1 MTKTNAAN
9 ERIKRDYFIFLR
21 EAHRRDEQT
30 IDGVAK
36 SLVRFE
42 QATGAKDFGRFHRQ
56 QAVNFKAKLSEV
68 ANARTGER
76 LSKAT
81 ILATLRDLRA
91 FFQWLSREAGFRKR
105 ITYADADYFNLPNK
119 DIAIARAR
127 REPKVPTLDQV
138 RHVLA
143 TMPTATAVERRNR
156 ALIAFTVVTTAR
168 VGALASFR
176 LGHVDLDGGY
186 VDQDGRT
193 VRTKAAKSFRTVFMP
208 FDDTA
213 MAIVNEW
220 VTELRRD
227 HLFGPDDPLFPA
239 TAMGLDASGAF
250 VSIGLLRKGWTTTE
264 PVREVFRNAFAQAG
278 LPYYNPHSFRSM
290 IIRHAMTLDLTPEE
304 MKALSQNLGHSD
316 VLTTFTSYG
325 SVPIQ
330 RQAAL
335 IRSLATNSDGGNSP
349 KANQVAALEELLAS
363 LKAGTIGTTDETA
376 SGERGTRAGV
386 L

>member
-9 ERIKRDYFIFLR
+9 ERIKREYFIFLR

-42 QATGAKDFGRFHRQ
+42 QTTGAKDFGRFHRQ
-56 QAVNFKAKLSEV
+56 QAVNFKAKLSEA

-81 ILATLRDLRA
+81 VAATLRDLRA
-91 FFQWLSREAGFRKR
+91 FFQWLSREPGFRKR
-105 ITYADADYFNLPNK
+105 IAFADADYFNLPDK
-119 DIAIARAR
+119 VIAIARAR

-143 TMPTATAVERRNR
+143 TMPTTTPVERRNR

-168 VGALASFR
+168 VGALRSFR

-186 VDQDGRT
+186 VEQDART
-193 VRTKAAKSFRTVFMP
+193 VQTKAAKSFRTVFMP
-208 FDDTA
+208 FDETA
-213 MAIVNEW
+213 MAIVAEW

-227 HLFGPDDPLFPA
+227 HLFGPDDPMFPA
-239 TAMGLDASGAF
+239 TAMGLDSTGAF
-250 VSIGLLRKGWTTTE
+250 VPTGLLRQGWRSTG
-264 PVREVFRNAFAQAG
+264 PVRAIFRQAFALAG

-325 SVPIQ
+325 TVPMP

-335 IRSLATNSDGGNSP
+335 IRSLAAPSKDGNNP
-349 KANQVAALEELLAS
+349 RADHVAALENLLAS
-363 LKAGTIGTTDETA
+363 LKAGETRMIEQA
-376 SGERGTRAGV
+376 AAGERGA
-386 L
+386 